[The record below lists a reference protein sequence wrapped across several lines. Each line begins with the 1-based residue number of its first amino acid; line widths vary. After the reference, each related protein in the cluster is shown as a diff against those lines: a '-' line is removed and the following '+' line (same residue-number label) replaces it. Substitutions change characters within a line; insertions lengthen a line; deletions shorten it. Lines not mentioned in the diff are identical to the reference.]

1 MKVNLLFMEEES
13 YATGDIPWN
22 NKDLEKDLDLEILF
36 DTMAAGD
43 PYIRDV
49 CRKTILNSLKDR
61 ETILWRQDVLRDAID
76 NQNLVREIYTIIVE
90 TVNQAKK
97 RLFWINRSKDPQ
109 FVVYESVNVLK
120 LYVKAIEG
128 VRDKGREVL
137 PLIRSQGFRQ
147 LFDMLINEFDQ
158 EYLGMI
164 WEHLMNL
171 GFPRGIP
178 VRGGLGMGNSLTGY
192 TLIVPETK
200 PDGIIKRIASL
211 RDPHYTY
218 VIPEMMK
225 IVPELWRKCVL
236 AASVKLPI

>member
-61 ETILWRQDVLRDAID
+61 ENILWRQDVLRDAIN

-97 RLFWINRSKDPQ
+97 RLFWINRSKDPP
-109 FVVYESVNVLK
+109 VSYTHLT
-120 LYVKAIEG
+120 
-128 VRDKGREVL
+128 L
-137 PLIRSQGFRQ
+137 PTI
-147 LFDMLINEFDQ
+147 
-158 EYLGMI
+158 
-164 WEHLMNL
+164 
-171 GFPRGIP
+171 
-178 VRGGLGMGNSLTGY
+178 
-192 TLIVPETK
+192 
-200 PDGIIKRIASL
+200 L
-211 RDPHYTY
+211 R
-218 VIPEMMK
+218 V
-225 IVPELWRKCVL
+225 
-236 AASVKLPI
+236 